1 MEVDQPRAQRL
12 YGTHHSQCPVE
23 LSGCSI
29 PVSQSLPDTREIE
42 AVAEATHCIRRRL
55 QLVLDRDGGGVVDRR
70 LFESALARPRHR
82 WSFEPETD
90 LPSLAASYGFGLVK
104 NHPFLDGNKRI
115 GFVAMNMFL
124 LINDFEIDAPEPEV
138 IAVMLQVADGTLDEP
153 GLVEWLRSVIF
164 PFTL

>member
-1 MEVDQPRAQRL
+1 MDEPIWLSRPMVEAA
-12 YGTHHSQCPVE
+12 HHGQVQE
-23 LSGCSI
+23 HGGLLG
-29 PVSQSLPDTREIE
+29 L
-42 AVAEATHCIRRRL
+42 
-55 QLVLDRDGGGVVDRR
+55 RDDG

-82 WSFEPETD
+82 WSFEPDTD

-138 IAVMLQVADGTLDEP
+138 IGVMLQVADGTLDEP
-153 GLVEWLRSVIF
+153 GLVEWLRSVIV